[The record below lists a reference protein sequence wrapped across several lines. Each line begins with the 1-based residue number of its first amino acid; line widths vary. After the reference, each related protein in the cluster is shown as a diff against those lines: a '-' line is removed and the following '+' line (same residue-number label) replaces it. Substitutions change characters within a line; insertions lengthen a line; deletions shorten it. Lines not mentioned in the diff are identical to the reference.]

1 MTIHCKVP
9 GPVSECS
16 RIIDLN
22 NEGVSSL
29 ASGDMALAISSFCQ
43 ALDKSKTRLGQ
54 KNHGSKAERQQ
65 DPCPHERNECYEERI
80 HQHASSQLQDV
91 RSHSQ
96 SVPHFDIGHLM
107 EANCFGLNANEEN
120 DDQNLGTENSS
131 CKIKISVAG
140 SLSSAYSNTRNTN
153 TEKINSDTTNH
164 NFSSGDFIYCKPI
177 QVPEFC
183 AHRIALQ
190 RSEVILPSIA
200 IFNLALAHHLWAKEK
215 LAAPEQEAAASSS
228 SSLLLQK
235 AAQLYGLAIQLQEGQ
250 MVSKEQNSYSKLFF
264 LSCINN
270 LGNTHRLLGDA
281 ASAKKIYEQL
291 LTMLMYLNYSEK
303 QQRFELSTTETTSSN
318 PSSSLSSA
326 RIASTTTSSV
336 HVSTSSY
343 SAGSTYGSFFRNIF
357 QTKSNP
363 APAA

>member
-1 MTIHCKVP
+1 M
-9 GPVSECS
+9 
-16 RIIDLN
+16 
-22 NEGVSSL
+22 
-29 ASGDMALAISSFCQ
+29 
-43 ALDKSKTRLGQ
+43 
-54 KNHGSKAERQQ
+54 
-65 DPCPHERNECYEERI
+65 
-80 HQHASSQLQDV
+80 
-91 RSHSQ
+91 
-96 SVPHFDIGHLM
+96 
-107 EANCFGLNANEEN
+107 
-120 DDQNLGTENSS
+120 
-131 CKIKISVAG
+131 SVAG
-140 SLSSAYSNTRNTN
+140 SLSSAYSSVRNTN
-153 TEKINSDTTNH
+153 TEKINTDTTNH

-177 QVPEFC
+177 QVPEFY
-183 AHRIALQ
+183 AHHIGLQ

-215 LAAPEQEAAASSS
+215 LAAPEQEAAAAAFLEHGDRS

-303 QQRFELSTTETTSSN
+303 QQRFELSTTDTTSSN
-318 PSSSLSSA
+318 PNSSLSSA
-326 RIASTTTSSV
+326 RITSTTTSSV

-357 QTKSNP
+357 QTESNP
-363 APAA
+363 APAAWICCCNSKYERSTTSLTAESVLNRK